1 MDAHLLLGFSWNV
14 CAVTDTAG
22 IKTRLHDC
30 SGTAGGI
37 KLYMLTQ
44 QEMCIRDS
52 RFICRG
58 MRQYKHILFKGL
70 LQRSISSFQKE
81 AVAQCMSALSN
92 DATVI
97 EKNNLEAIFEICTY
111 GTVSYTHLFLQL

>member
-44 QEMCIRDS
+44 QGVLS
-52 RFICRG
+52 
-58 MRQYKHILFKGL
+58 MRYANV
-70 LQRSISSFQKE
+70 RNE
-81 AVAQCMSALSN
+81 
-92 DATVI
+92 
-97 EKNNLEAIFEICTY
+97 
-111 GTVSYTHLFLQL
+111 

>member
-14 CAVTDTAG
+14 CADTDTAG

-44 QEMCIRDS
+44 QGVLS
-52 RFICRG
+52 
-58 MRQYKHILFKGL
+58 MRYANV
-70 LQRSISSFQKE
+70 RNE
-81 AVAQCMSALSN
+81 
-92 DATVI
+92 
-97 EKNNLEAIFEICTY
+97 
-111 GTVSYTHLFLQL
+111 

>member
-44 QEMCIRDS
+44 QGVLSTLCERAK
-52 RFICRG
+52 R
-58 MRQYKHILFKGL
+58 
-70 LQRSISSFQKE
+70 
-81 AVAQCMSALSN
+81 MS
-92 DATVI
+92 V
-97 EKNNLEAIFEICTY
+97 FEDFVRIM
-111 GTVSYTHLFLQL
+111 